1 MRETTPSSE
10 ASNPVADGECR
21 SSSSSSSWIQKHTS
35 CAQFSTKSHQ
45 MFTKTRQIFEL
56 IHEKI
61 IEIPSDQK
69 HDWNAVAIR
78 RESKLPRG

>member
-1 MRETTPSSE
+1 MVSAAAAAAAAP
-10 ASNPVADGECR
+10 GYK
-21 SSSSSSSWIQKHTS
+21 KHTS

-61 IEIPSDQK
+61 IEIPCDQK
-69 HDWNAVAIR
+69 HDWNALAIR

>member
-10 ASNPVADGECR
+10 ASNPVAGGECR
-21 SSSSSSSWIQKHTS
+21 SSSSWIQKHTS

-56 IHEKI
+56 IHDKI
-61 IEIPSDQK
+61 IEIPCDQK